1 MEESGI
7 IIETEIAT
15 DWWTFGATIFAGIL
29 TALMTYIAV
38 VYTNKKTVELYEKI
52 KNIKINAII
61 WLLSN
66 QQ

>member
-7 IIETEIAT
+7 IIETAIAT

-38 VYTNKKTVELYEKI
+38 VYTNKKTVELYEKD
-52 KNIKINAII
+52 KEYQNKRR
-61 WLLSN
+61 
-66 QQ
+66 